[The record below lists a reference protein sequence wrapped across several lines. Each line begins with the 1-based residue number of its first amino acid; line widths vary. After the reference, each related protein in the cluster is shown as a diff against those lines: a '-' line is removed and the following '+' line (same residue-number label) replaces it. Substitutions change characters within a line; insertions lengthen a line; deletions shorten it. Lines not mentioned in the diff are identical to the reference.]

1 MAQLTLTWL
10 GSPKIQLANTSVNL
24 GRSKAVALLAYLAT
38 TQHPSSRDALATLL
52 WPAYD
57 AQQAFTYLRQMLW
70 TINKTLGKEWLI
82 TTTSTVALNST
93 ADLWIDVNEYRQLVR
108 WLDSADA
115 ANQLPSLIQAAELYG
130 GDFLAGFTLDDSPE
144 FEQWQ
149 LVEATALR
157 HTQTTLL
164 ATIVQQLTAEQAY
177 SKAIHYAQRW
187 LQLDPLHEPAH
198 AQLIQLY
205 GWSGQRSLAVRQ
217 YQECT
222 RLLQTE
228 LGVPPPYEINQL
240 YQAIVQNR
248 LPPPV
253 GRAQPAVI
261 RVVERSSVSPAAS
274 EPSPPTASTSVPS
287 NLPVAI
293 TPFIGREMELV
304 QIGARLR
311 DPTCRLL
318 TLVGPGGIG
327 KTRLAVTTAEL
338 LKAEF
343 PDGVY
348 FVALADL
355 TDVDRLAT
363 TIANTLQFTLYR
375 REEEPFQQLLNYL
388 ADKQLLLV
396 LDNFEHLLAAATLTS
411 TLLGRAPRVKIL
423 ATSRERLN
431 VQGEWLLEVSGLGY
445 PTAIDET
452 VDNLARDYSAAELFV
467 RSAQRVNP
475 QFALNQQ
482 NAPAVLR
489 ICQLVEGMPLAL
501 ELAAS
506 WLRMLTC
513 EEIATEIQQS
523 LAILSTTQRDL
534 PERHRSMRAL
544 FDYSWS
550 LLSEPECMTLQQ
562 LSVLRGGF
570 RREAAQAV
578 AGASLPVLLA
588 LVDKSL
594 VRNDGAGRFS
604 LHELLRQ
611 FASQQLVS
619 QPTEMAATHQR
630 HMRYFTTLLDR
641 QQGALQSKQQKQI
654 LGEVIA
660 DLENIRAAW
669 RHAIEQQQI
678 AILESVIDTLAT
690 VYELRAWFHEG
701 ETVFS
706 HALLHC
712 QEWAVTARRVLE
724 GKLLARL
731 GFFSHRL
738 GKYAAAQQYLEQSYQ
753 LLQAANA
760 PLAVIYTL
768 NNLAEISR
776 ITGDYEQ
783 SERWLNESV
792 ALGRAHSAQLLLA
805 RALNILGVLQGAR
818 GEYATAQQLFQESLA
833 IYETLE
839 DPLGIAK
846 IMNNLGI
853 LAFFAEDYPAA
864 QSFYQ
869 RSLTINH
876 DLGHDYDA
884 AVAYSNLGLVAQK
897 QGNLPEAV
905 EIFHESLALQRKIGY
920 ELGVGLT
927 LNMLGEAWLELGQLA
942 EAQKAYYEVLHLAHK
957 IHSTPLMLAGLA
969 SIAQLAVRQ
978 GDWSEATRM
987 AILVQHHPSS
997 EQETRAKVAT
1007 LLEQAQAQ
1015 ANVTLPAPPPPEM
1028 LDQVLTDLV
1037 TLLTRQTPGK

>member
-1 MAQLTLTWL
+1 MAQLTLTLL
-10 GSPKIQLANTSVNL
+10 GSPQIQLANTSVNL

-38 TQHPSSRDALATLL
+38 TQHPSARDALATLL

-70 TINKTLGKEWLI
+70 TINKALGKEWLS
-82 TTTSTVALNST
+82 TTASTVALNLA
-93 ADLWIDVNEYRQLVR
+93 ADLWIDVSQYRQLAR
-108 WLDSADA
+108 WLEGTDVTATH
-115 ANQLPSLIQAAELYG
+115 LPSLMQAVELYN

-157 HTQTTLL
+157 HTQASLL
-164 ATIVQQLTAEQAY
+164 ATIVRQLTAEQAFA
-177 SKAIHYAQRW
+177 KAIDYAQRW

-198 AQLIQLY
+198 AQLMQLY
-205 GWSGQRSLAVRQ
+205 SWSGQRSLA
-217 YQECT
+217 
-222 RLLQTE
+222 LLQAE
-228 LGVPPPYEINQL
+228 LGVPPPDEIRQL

-248 LPPPV
+248 LAPPMPKPQPV
-253 GRAQPAVI
+253 TVGLA
-261 RVVERSSVSPAAS
+261 ERGPGQTDSPAAR
-274 EPSPPTASTSVPS
+274 PTAAVTGSS
-287 NLPVAI
+287 NLPLAI

-327 KTRLAVTTAEL
+327 KTRLAVATAEL
-338 LKAEF
+338 LRAEF

-396 LDNFEHLLAAATLTS
+396 LDNFEHLLAVATLTS

-431 VQGEWLLEVSGLGY
+431 VQGEWLLEIAGLGY
-445 PTAIDET
+445 PTT
-452 VDNLARDYSAAELFV
+452 VSVAVEDLTRDYSAAELFV
-467 RSAQRVNP
+467 RSAQRINP
-475 QFALNQQ
+475 QFTLDPQ
-482 NAPAVLR
+482 NATAVLR

-506 WLRMLTC
+506 WLRMLSC
-513 EEIATEIQQS
+513 AEIVSEIQQS
-523 LAILSTTQRDL
+523 LSILSTTQRDL

-550 LLSEPECMTLQQ
+550 LLSEPERTTLQQ
-562 LSVLRGGF
+562 LAVLRGGF

-611 FASQQLVS
+611 FASQQLAS
-619 QPTEMAATHQR
+619 QPVEMVATHQR
-630 HMRYFTTLLDR
+630 HMRYFTALLDR
-641 QQGALQSKQQKQI
+641 QQDALQSKQQKQI

-669 RHAIEQQQI
+669 RQAIDQQEI
-678 AILESVIDTLAT
+678 AILESVLDPLAT

-706 HALLHC
+706 HALTCC
-712 QEWAVTARRVLE
+712 QQWEVTARRVLE

-738 GKYAAAQQYLEQSYQ
+738 GKYAAAHQYLEQSYQ
-753 LLQAANA
+753 LLQTANA
-760 PLAVIYTL
+760 PQAVIYTL
-768 NNLAEISR
+768 NNLAEIAR

-783 SERWLNESV
+783 SERWLNESIT
-792 ALGRAHSAQLLLA
+792 LGRAHSAQLLLA

-818 GEYATAQQLFQESLA
+818 GEYTTAQQLFYEGLA
-833 IYETLE
+833 MYEKLE

-864 QSFYQ
+864 RNFYH
-869 RSLTINH
+869 RSLTINR

-884 AVAYSNLGLVAQK
+884 AVALSNLGLVAQK
-897 QGNLPEAV
+897 QDNLPEAI
-905 EIFHESLALQRKIGY
+905 EIFQESLVLQRKIGY

-927 LNMLGEAWLELGQLA
+927 LNMLGEAWFELEQITEAQNAYHEVLQLA
-942 EAQKAYYEVLHLAHK
+942 RK
-957 IHSTPLMLAGLA
+957 IHSTPLALAGLA
-969 SIAQLAVRQ
+969 SIAQLAARR
-978 GDWSEATRM
+978 GAWLDATRI
-987 AILVQHHPSS
+987 ATLVQQHPAS
-997 EQETRAKVAT
+997 EQETRAKATT
-1007 LLEQAQAQ
+1007 LLAQAQ
-1015 ANVTLPAPPPPEM
+1015 TQPAVTLPAPVPAAE
-1028 LDQVLTDLV
+1028 LDQILT
-1037 TLLTRQTPGK
+1037 TLLTTILTTQT